1 MMVHI
6 ANRHAGPVPA
16 STEIREGAQVG
27 RWTPEQVRGDVVEM
41 ARGRADQVRREM
53 AGHLSDALPN
63 DVDVTIEGDRIV
75 LKGRGIARRWLRDP
89 ALAMLRDVAG
99 WARAGWF
106 R

>member
-1 MMVHI
+1 MMAHI

-41 ARGRADQVRREM
+41 ARGRADRTREGV
-53 AGHLSDALPN
+53 AAQLSDTLPS
-63 DVDVTIEGDRIV
+63 DVAVTVEGDRIV